1 VARIF
6 LYIVAG
12 LVVLAVVAI
21 TLLAAFK
28 DELSYW
34 AMTPAEPFAALPA
47 PSEPDY
53 ADPAS
58 WAALPTTRDA
68 ADQVPKTPAAADNQ
82 ATAKVDVF
90 FIAPTTYYNR
100 TGWNAPINDKDARE
114 RLDGFVLKY
123 QASAFNGSARVYA
136 PLYRQATLGAFFP
149 KNREDGDKALD
160 LAYEDVRRAFRHYIR
175 NDNNGRPFILAA
187 HSQGSRHLSYLLRD
201 EVDGTPLAARMVAAY
216 AVGFALPMDL
226 FSRVYKDIQP
236 CTAPTQT
243 GCLASWNSFAVKDAD
258 PASLFDNVGFR
269 YDGVYE
275 ANSGKTLLCVN
286 PLRWDIS
293 GENAPAALNLG
304 ALPTTD
310 DPLGT
315 PDARITGAHCNDGVL
330 YASPPDGKGYSGL
343 VLPGG
348 NYHIYDYNLFYMN
361 IRRNVAQRVEAF
373 LAGPGPAADAPVAR

>member
-1 VARIF
+1 MARKF

-12 LVVLAVVAI
+12 LVVLVVIAGI
-21 TLLAAFK
+21 LLATFR

-34 AMTPAEPFAALPA
+34 AMTPDDPFAATIP
-47 PSEPDY
+47 PPEPDY

-58 WAALPTTRDA
+58 WAALPTKQDA

-82 ATAKVDVF
+82 ATAQADVF

-100 TGWNAPINDKDARE
+100 AGWNAPIDDADARA

-149 KNREDGDKALD
+149 NNRDDGDKALD
-160 LAYEDVRRAFRHYIR
+160 LAYEDVRRAFRYYMENH
-175 NDNNGRPFILAA
+175 NKGRPFILAA
-187 HSQGSRHLSYLLRD
+187 HSQASRHLSALLRD

-226 FSRVYKDIQP
+226 FTRVYKDIKP
-236 CTAPTQT
+236 CAAPTQT

-258 PASLFDNVGFR
+258 PAGLFDNVGFR

-275 ANSGKTLLCVN
+275 ANRGKKLLCVN

-293 GENAPAALNLG
+293 EGAAPATLNLG
-304 ALPTTD
+304 ALPTAD
-310 DPLGT
+310 EPPGAPDP
-315 PDARITGAHCNDGVL
+315 RITGAHCKAGVL
-330 YASPPDGKGYSGL
+330 YASPPDGKGYSGF

-373 LAGPGPAADAPVAR
+373 LAAPTPEAVSTP

>member
-1 VARIF
+1 MARIF

-12 LVVLAVVAI
+12 LVVAAVVAI

-34 AMTPAEPFAALPA
+34 AMTPGEPFVAMTPPAEPN
-47 PSEPDY
+47 Y

-58 WAALPTTRDA
+58 WAALPTRRDA
-68 ADQVPKTPAAADNQ
+68 ADQVPKTPEAADRQ
-82 ATAKVDVF
+82 ATAQVDVF

-100 TGWNAPINDKDARE
+100 TGWNAPIDDEDARG

-123 QASAFNGSARVYA
+123 QASAFNGSAKVYA

-149 KNREDGDKALD
+149 KNRADGDKALD
-160 LAYEDVRRAFRHYIR
+160 LAYQDVRRAFRHYME
-175 NDNNGRPFILAA
+175 NDNKGRPFILAA

-201 EVDGTPLAARMVAAY
+201 EVDGTPLVARMVAAY
-216 AVGFALPMDL
+216 AVGFALPTDL
-226 FSRVYKDIQP
+226 FSRVYKDIKP
-236 CTAPTQT
+236 CTTPAQT
-243 GCLASWNSFAVKDAD
+243 GCLASWNSFAVQDAD
-258 PASLFDNVGFR
+258 PTGLFDNVGFR

-275 ANSGKTLLCVN
+275 ANRGKTLLCVN
-286 PLRWDIS
+286 PLRWDTS
-293 GENAPAALNLG
+293 EQTAPAALNLG

-310 DPLGT
+310 EPLGT
-315 PDARITGAHCNDGVL
+315 PDPRITGAYCKDGVL

-373 LAGPGPAADAPVAR
+373 LAGPKPPTGPPAAP

>member
-1 VARIF
+1 MARIF

-34 AMTPAEPFAALPA
+34 AMTPGEPFAAMTPPA
-47 PSEPDY
+47 EPNY

-58 WAALPTTRDA
+58 WAALPTRQDA
-68 ADQVPKTPAAADNQ
+68 ADQVPKTPAASDNQ
-82 ATAKVDVF
+82 AAAQVDVF

-100 TGWNAPINDKDARE
+100 TGWNAPLDDEDARE

-123 QASAFNGSARVYA
+123 QASAFNGSAKVYA

-149 KNREDGDKALD
+149 KNRDDGDKALA
-160 LAYEDVRRAFRHYIR
+160 LAYEDVRRAFRYYME
-175 NDNNGRPFILAA
+175 NYNKGRPFILAA

-201 EVDGTPLAARMVAAY
+201 EIDGTPLESRMVAAY

-226 FSRVYKDIQP
+226 FSRVYKTIKP

-258 PASLFDNVGFR
+258 PAGLFDNVGFR

-275 ANSGKTLLCVN
+275 ANRGKKLLCVN

-293 GENAPAALNLG
+293 EEIAPAALNLG

-315 PDARITGAHCNDGVL
+315 PDASITGAHCKDGVL
-330 YASPPDGKGYSGL
+330 YATPPDGKGYSGL

-361 IRRNVAQRVEAF
+361 IRQNVAQRVAAF
-373 LAGPGPAADAPVAR
+373 LAKPVASPAAP

>member
-1 VARIF
+1 MARIF

-12 LVVLAVVAI
+12 LVVLAVVVV
-21 TLLAAFK
+21 LLLGAFK
-28 DELSYW
+28 DDLSYW
-34 AMTPAEPFAALPA
+34 AMTPGDPFEAAQAPPA
-47 PSEPDY
+47 PDY
-53 ADPAS
+53 ADAAS
-58 WAALPTTRDA
+58 WAALPTTQDA
-68 ADQVPKTPAAADNQ
+68 ADQVPKTPAAQDNQ
-82 ATAKVDVF
+82 ATAPVDVF

-100 TGWNAPINDKDARE
+100 AGWNAPIDDADARE

-149 KNREDGDKALD
+149 ENRDDGDKALA
-160 LAYEDVRRAFRHYIR
+160 LAYEDVRRAFRHYMK
-175 NDNNGRPFILAA
+175 NDNEGRPFILAA

-201 EVDGTPLAARMVAAY
+201 EIDGTPLARRMVAAY
-216 AVGFALPMDL
+216 AVGYALPMDL

-236 CTAPTQT
+236 CTAPRQT
-243 GCLASWNSFAVKDAD
+243 GCLASWNSFALQDAD
-258 PASLFDNVGFR
+258 PASLFDNVGFH

-275 ANSGKTLLCVN
+275 ANRGKSLLCVN
-286 PLRWDIS
+286 PLRWDTS
-293 GENAPAALNLG
+293 DENAPAVLNLG

-310 DPLGT
+310 DPLGV
-315 PDARITGAHCNDGVL
+315 PDTGITGAHCKDGVL

-361 IRRNVAQRVEAF
+361 IRDNVANRVAAF
-373 LAGPGPAADAPVAR
+373 LAAPRSAPVPVP

>member
-1 VARIF
+1 MARIF

-12 LVVLAVVAI
+12 LVVLVIIAGI
-21 TLLAAFK
+21 LLATFR

-34 AMTPAEPFAALPA
+34 AMTPDDPFAGMTP
-47 PSEPDY
+47 PPEPDY

-58 WAALPTTRDA
+58 WAALPSRRDA

-82 ATAKVDVF
+82 ATAPVDVF

-100 TGWNAPINDKDARE
+100 AGWNAPIDDGDARE

-149 KNREDGDKALD
+149 ENRDDGDRALS
-160 LAYEDVRRAFRHYIR
+160 LAYEDVRRAFRHYIA
-175 NDNNGRPFILAA
+175 NDNKGRPFILAG
-187 HSQGSRHLSYLLRD
+187 HSQGSRHLAYLMRD

-216 AVGFALPMDL
+216 AVGSALPMDL
-226 FSRVYKDIQP
+226 FSRVYKDIKP
-236 CTAPTQT
+236 CAAPAQT

-258 PASLFDNVGFR
+258 PTSLFDNVGFR
-269 YDGVYE
+269 YGGVYE
-275 ANSGKTLLCVN
+275 ANRGKALLCVN
-286 PLRWDIS
+286 PLRWDVSEEI
-293 GENAPAALNLG
+293 APANENLG
-304 ALPTTD
+304 ALPTAD
-310 DPLGT
+310 DPLGA
-315 PDARITGAHCNDGVL
+315 PDPRLTGAHCEAGVL
-330 YASPPDGKGYSGL
+330 YASPPDGKGYSGF

-373 LAGPGPAADAPVAR
+373 LAASTAAASRPIAP